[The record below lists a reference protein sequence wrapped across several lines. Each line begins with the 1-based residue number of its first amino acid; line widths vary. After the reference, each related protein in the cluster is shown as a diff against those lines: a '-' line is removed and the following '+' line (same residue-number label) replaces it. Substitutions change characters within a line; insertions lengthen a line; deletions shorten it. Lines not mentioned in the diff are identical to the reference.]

1 MEAGNTTSSKEPWNT
16 PQPLQSIATSEHS
29 QQLQQRA
36 SFDGSKQ
43 TQVSLLV
50 AKTTYM

>member
-29 QQLQQRA
+29 QQLQQRV

-43 TQVSLLV
+43 TQVSPLV
-50 AKTTYM
+50 AKTT